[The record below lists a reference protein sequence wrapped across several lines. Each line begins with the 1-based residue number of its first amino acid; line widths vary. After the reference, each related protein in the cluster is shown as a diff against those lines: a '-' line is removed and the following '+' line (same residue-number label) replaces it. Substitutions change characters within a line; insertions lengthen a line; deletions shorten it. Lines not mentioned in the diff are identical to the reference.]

1 MLPPWRWNGSVS
13 SLALSSGSSFDALLL
28 VMTSRQTWATAA
40 VILLCAG
47 ILVIFT
53 DVEVGLVRWVS
64 CGPLSTSSEEQS
76 EICR

>member
-1 MLPPWRWNGSVS
+1 
-13 SLALSSGSSFDALLL
+13 
-28 VMTSRQTWATAA
+28 MTSRQTWATAA